1 MSLTQLELFDLH
13 RQFKTVE
20 KQLLDITLEMY
31 QHPEEEGKDALRAQM
46 AELGAQKDALKEQ
59 YVEGGG
65 DPGQLEVD
73 VA

>member
-13 RQFKTVE
+13 RQFKIVE
-20 KQLLDITLEMY
+20 KQLIDKTFEMY
-31 QHPEEEGKDALRAQM
+31 QHPEEEGKEERRAEM
-46 AELGAQKDALKEQ
+46 LDLTAQRDALKEQ
-59 YVEGGG
+59 YIEGGG